1 LEKSAAGWLACR
13 TAAAAASIRVF
24 GATTTPWIE
33 RRLNRRLAVEAV
45 VAWSVA
51 WSIAI
56 VIVCGIVT
64 VCVFLIA
71 PVKHTLALLEVIGNV
86 VYSFLSRLEAMSA
99 ESAFAREFCFRV
111 HCTGLIEVL
120 GVHLGVNVSEMLD
133 EVVLSEAWPH
143 NLDTLSCTQAADP

>member
-1 LEKSAAGWLACR
+1 LEKSAAGWLARR
-13 TAAAAASIRVF
+13 TAAAAASTRVF

-33 RRLNRRLAVEAV
+33 RRLSRRLAVEAV
-45 VAWSVA
+45 VA

-56 VIVCGIVT
+56 VIVCGIVA
-64 VCVFLIA
+64 VGVFLVA

-99 ESAFAREFCFRV
+99 EPAFAREFCFGV
-111 HCTGLIEVL
+111 HCAGLIEIL

-143 NLDTLSCTQAADP
+143 NFDPLSCTKAADP